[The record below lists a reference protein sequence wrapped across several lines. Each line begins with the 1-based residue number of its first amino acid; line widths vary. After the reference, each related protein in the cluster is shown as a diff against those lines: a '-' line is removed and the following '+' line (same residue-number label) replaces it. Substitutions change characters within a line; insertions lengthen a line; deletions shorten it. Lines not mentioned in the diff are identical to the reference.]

1 MRKFRTSAVAIATAA
16 ALSITGAS
24 VASAQSSFAGSSTLT
39 QLGKEWGAWKDSPEG
54 PVVEDDNV
62 VTGDDL
68 LGDETHDD
76 VNPEW
81 AIKWRDATKL
91 LGLTSIIGAIIGGI
105 NYLKYTGVLPY

>member
-24 VASAQSSFAGSSTLT
+24 VASAQSSFSGSSLT
-39 QLGKEWGAWKDSPEG
+39 QIGKDWGAWSEG
-54 PVVEDDNV
+54 PNGETVVETDDQV
-62 VTGDDL
+62 VGDNL